1 MTAPAVRL
9 PPGYRL
15 AAFDTVASTNDEAKR
30 LLREGAPAPVV
41 AWARAQAGGRGRDG
55 RSWSSPAGNVY
66 ATLMLRPPGAPLVVA
81 QLGFVAALAIAEA
94 LDGVV
99 AAVSIKWPNDVLVAG
114 RKIAGILME
123 TEGVAAEGVD
133 GLVIGCGIN
142 VAHHPDDT
150 RLPATSLHA
159 AGAPGAT
166 VAATLEAMLDR
177 FERWHAVWRDRGFAP
192 VRDAWLARA
201 HGIGAPIQV
210 RLPRETLEGVFR
222 DIDARGALMLETA
235 TGLRAITAGDV
246 FFPRV
251 VC

>member
-15 AAFDTVASTNDEAKR
+15 VAFDTVASTNDDARR
-30 LLREGAPAPVV
+30 LLRDGAPAPVV
-41 AWARAQAGGRGRDG
+41 VWAREQAGGRGRDG

-94 LDGVV
+94 LDSVV
-99 AAVSIKWPNDVLVAG
+99 AEVAIKWPNDVLVAG
-114 RKIAGILME
+114 HKIAGILLE

-133 GLVIGCGIN
+133 GLMIGCGIN
-142 VAHHPDDT
+142 VAHHPADT

-166 VAATLEAMLDR
+166 VEATLEAMLAR
-177 FERWHAVWRDRGFAP
+177 FERWHAIWRAQGFVP
-192 VRDAWLARA
+192 VREAWRARA
-201 HGIGAPIQV
+201 HGLGGPIQV
-210 RLPRETLEGVFR
+210 RLPRETLDGVFR

-235 TGLRAITAGDV
+235 AGTRAITAGDV
-246 FFPRV
+246 FFPQA